1 MKMKNSLGQFKRK
14 TNNTIRRILRSC
26 VYFILICL
34 ILYNI
39 LYMFNNVFKSKKYA
53 KIFNIYI
60 STEKENEMAPTIK
73 KNSLIIGVKIKEE
86 DIKEKQ
92 IIGYDI
98 DNSIK
103 YHRLIKINNNDNEI
117 IYITKAD
124 SNYNIDIEYK
134 QRENIKS
141 RILINIPNLGFLFK
155 IFESKITTSII
166 IIYLILKFNINKYK
180 FILSN
185 KRKKQRETNN
195 K

>member
-1 MKMKNSLGQFKRK
+1 M
-14 TNNTIRRILRSC
+14 T
-26 VYFILICL
+26 LI
-34 ILYNI
+34 
-39 LYMFNNVFKSKKYA
+39 
-53 KIFNIYI
+53 
-60 STEKENEMAPTIK
+60 
-73 KNSLIIGVKIKEE
+73 
-86 DIKEKQ
+86 
-92 IIGYDI
+92 
-98 DNSIK
+98 IK